1 MRNPY
6 EPNKKQLQ
14 ILAATL
20 ELNNTK
26 RFKQNIY
33 IFFLRKHDISFYSLV
48 NTTRDWYL
56 FEVITLCDIFPIR
69 TIIIIINKKEEKN
82 KEKQKLFLNKFN
94 AKDRITMQSIM

>member
-48 NTTRDWYL
+48 NTTRD
-56 FEVITLCDIFPIR
+56 
-69 TIIIIINKKEEKN
+69 
-82 KEKQKLFLNKFN
+82 
-94 AKDRITMQSIM
+94 